1 MCGPQLP
8 SAEAQVLKSI
18 PDDGVKDAVQ
28 ALPEHLQVA
37 IYYAYVRQLSCAETA
52 QIMNIPLGT
61 VLSRLH
67 RARGVL
73 RASLTATVCT

>member
-28 ALPEHLQVA
+28 ALPEHLQMA
-37 IYYAYVRQLSCAETA
+37 IYYAYVRQLSCMETA
-52 QIMNIPLGT
+52 RIMNIPLGT